1 MDIFPMS
8 RLMPNIQGMRRETL
22 RKKNQLLGRIPP
34 KKYQSLLNYIEKI
47 YLGDYHV
54 KILMARKFS
63 NLFMALLPLVQ
74 EEDGGRVQ
82 REYKHK
88 FSDPNK
94 EPKIISNWAIA
105 MIREEIK
112 SGNCKRILLAD
123 DIIIH
128 GRTLSTLYDQLV
140 KWFKEY
146 EITDYQ
152 IDVVAYG
159 KNSDGLIK
167 NKEFLS
173 NVKAEQDCK
182 KGEWRAISNTVV
194 DIFFL
199 LGQPYTSYV
208 PNSRIPMKS
217 ELGEGISK
225 ILGSQNREFVI
236 QTSVDMKA
244 HSVKSFSYIEKAS
257 YDFAL
262 NCSMRIYAYEKLQ
275 QYVLVPMV
283 MLKPVSDEILS
294 GYFDKLSWMMEPS
307 SKKAIGRTGSSLL
320 KYQTVVYLF
329 SALWGQKF
337 VQDYFPDKGF
347 VLDYDMQEE
356 KMNFNCYLLASSP
369 DNHMDWIDWNG
380 KLQAMNSLYKAGE
393 LKEED
398 LYQEPGV
405 KELQKVL
412 DGLYDKIAPEQETVS
427 MDSSKAMMGN
437 FLYKNGE
444 MDEKKYLESID
455 ESEEEKK
462 AKKDENQR
470 LMGYPLVKM
479 KDKLQSLGTEWLRAV
494 LYAID
499 FGKGSIVPKCFES
512 GEKQWY
518 FSVLHAGEQNYKYFA
533 NTYFPFLFGLYRL
546 EQAETGQKDP
556 AILSGWKKSFMEQY
570 RPYWKDQKHFFLEE
584 DLKLLEE
591 MNVTV
596 DFGEVLENISWD
608 YFGEPDL
615 DYAIKLSKNVMEK
628 QEKHGDKV

>member
-1 MDIFPMS
+1 
-8 RLMPNIQGMRRETL
+8 MPNIQGMRRETL
-22 RKKNQLLGRIPP
+22 RKKNHLLGRISP
-34 KKYQSLLNYIEKI
+34 KEYQSLLNYIEKI

-88 FSDPNK
+88 FSDSKK
-94 EPKIISNWAIA
+94 EPRIISNWAIA

-140 KWFKEY
+140 KWFE
-146 EITDYQ
+146 ENNITDYQ
-152 IDVVAYG
+152 IDVVAYV
-159 KNSDGLIK
+159 KNTDGLIK
-167 NKEFLS
+167 NKNFLS
-173 NVKAEQDCK
+173 SVHAELNCK
-182 KGEWRAISNTVV
+182 KREWRATSNMIV
-194 DIFFL
+194 DMFFL

-225 ILGSQNREFVI
+225 ILDSHHEFVI

-244 HSVKSFSYIEKAS
+244 HSVKSFSYIERVS
-257 YDFAL
+257 YKFAL
-262 NCSMRIYAYEKLQ
+262 NCSMRIYVYEKLQ

-294 GYFDKLSWMMEPS
+294 GYFDKLSWMMEPL
-307 SKKAIGRTGSSLL
+307 SKKAIDNAKSSLL

-337 VQDYFPDKGF
+337 MQDYFQNKRV
-347 VLDYDMQEE
+347 VLNYDIQEE
-356 KMNFNCYLLASSP
+356 KMNFNCCLLAFSP
-369 DNHMDWIDWNG
+369 NNHDHWIDWSE
-380 KLQAMNSLYKAGE
+380 KLQAMNSLYKDGE

-405 KELQKVL
+405 AKLQKVL
-412 DGLYDKIAPEQETVS
+412 DKLYNKISPNQETVS
-427 MDSSKAMMGN
+427 MDFSRAMMGN
-437 FLYKNGE
+437 FLYNNGE
-444 MDEKKYLESID
+444 MDEEKYLEAEDEID
-455 ESEEEKK
+455 EERKNLKNGS
-462 AKKDENQR
+462 QR

-479 KDKLQSLGTEWLRAV
+479 NDKLQSMGTEWLRAV

-512 GEKQWY
+512 EGKQWY

-556 AILSGWKKSFMEQY
+556 ALLKDWKKSFMEQY
-570 RPYWKDQKHFFLEE
+570 YPYWKEKKHFFLEE
-584 DLKLLEE
+584 DLNILEE
-591 MNVTV
+591 MNVMI
-596 DFGEVLENISWD
+596 DFGEVLDNISWD
-608 YFGEPDL
+608 YFGNPDL
-615 DYAIKLSKNVMEK
+615 DYAIKLSKNIMEN

>member
-1 MDIFPMS
+1 M
-8 RLMPNIQGMRRETL
+8 RQLMPNIQGMRRETL
-22 RKKNQLLGRIPP
+22 RKKNNLLGRIPQ
-34 KKYQSLLNYIEKI
+34 KDYQSLLNYIEKI
-47 YLGDYHV
+47 YLGDYRV

-88 FSDPNK
+88 FSDSEK
-94 EPKIISNWAIA
+94 EPRIISNREIA

-140 KWFKEY
+140 KWFEENK
-146 EITDYQ
+146 ITDYQ
-152 IDVVAYG
+152 IDVVAYA
-159 KNSDGLIK
+159 KNTDGLIK
-167 NKEFLS
+167 NKKFLS
-173 NVKAEQDCK
+173 SVKVELDCK
-182 KGEWRAISNTVV
+182 KGEWRAISNTIV
-194 DIFFL
+194 DIFYL

-208 PNSRIPMKS
+208 PNSRVPMKS
-217 ELGEGISK
+217 ELGVGISK
-225 ILGSQNREFVI
+225 ILGRQNHEFVI

-244 HSVKSFSYIEKAS
+244 HGVKSFSCIERAS
-257 YDFAL
+257 YNFAL
-262 NCSMRIYAYEKLQ
+262 NCSMRIYVYEKLQ

-294 GYFDKLSWMMEPS
+294 EYFDKLSWMMEPF
-307 SKKAIGRTGSSLL
+307 SKKAIDNAENSLL
-320 KYQTVVYLF
+320 KYQIVVYLF

-337 VQDYFPDKGF
+337 VQDYFQNKRF
-347 VLDYDMQEE
+347 VMNYDMQEE
-356 KMNFNCYLLASSP
+356 KMNFNCYILESFP
-369 DNHMDWIDWNG
+369 DNQNDWIDWSE
-380 KLQAMNSLYKAGE
+380 KLQAMNSLYEDGE
-393 LKEED
+393 LKEAD

-405 KELQKVL
+405 TELQTVL
-412 DGLYDKIAPEQETVS
+412 DELYNKISPNQEIVS
-427 MDSSKAMMGN
+427 MDSSRAMMGK

-444 MDEKKYLESID
+444 MDEKKYLESKD
-455 ESEEEKK
+455 EIEEERKTLK
-462 AKKDENQR
+462 NGNQR

-479 KDKLQSLGTEWLRAV
+479 NDKLQSLGTEWLRAV

-512 GEKQWY
+512 GGKQWY

-546 EQAETGQKDP
+546 EQAETGQKEP
-556 AILSGWKKSFMEQY
+556 VILKDWKKSFMEQY
-570 RPYWKDQKHFFLEE
+570 RPYWKEQKHFFLEE
-584 DLKLLEE
+584 DLNILEE
-591 MNVTV
+591 MNVMV
-596 DFGEVLENISWD
+596 DFGEVLDNISWD
-608 YFGEPDL
+608 YFGNPDL
-615 DYAIKLSKNVMEK
+615 DYAIKLSKNIMEN

>member
-1 MDIFPMS
+1 
-8 RLMPNIQGMRRETL
+8 MPNIQGMRRETL
-22 RKKNQLLGRIPP
+22 RKKNHLLGRISP
-34 KKYQSLLNYIEKI
+34 KEYQSLLNYIEKI

-88 FSDPNK
+88 FSDSKK
-94 EPKIISNWAIA
+94 EPRIISNWAIA

-140 KWFKEY
+140 KWFE
-146 EITDYQ
+146 ENNITDYQ
-152 IDVVAYG
+152 IDVVAYV
-159 KNSDGLIK
+159 KNTDGLIK
-167 NKEFLS
+167 NKKFLS
-173 NVKAEQDCK
+173 SVHAELNCEK
-182 KGEWRAISNTVV
+182 REWRATSNMIV
-194 DIFFL
+194 DMFFL

-225 ILGSQNREFVI
+225 ILDSHHEFVI

-244 HSVKSFSYIEKAS
+244 HSVKSFSYIERVS
-257 YDFAL
+257 YKFAL
-262 NCSMRIYAYEKLQ
+262 NCSMRIYVYEKLQ

-294 GYFDKLSWMMEPS
+294 GYFDKLSWMMEPL
-307 SKKAIGRTGSSLL
+307 SKKAIDNAKSSLL

-337 VQDYFPDKGF
+337 MQDYFQNKRV
-347 VLDYDMQEE
+347 VLNYDIQEE
-356 KMNFNCYLLASSP
+356 KMNFNCCLLAFSP
-369 DNHMDWIDWNG
+369 NNHDHWIDWSE
-380 KLQAMNSLYKAGE
+380 KLQAMNSLYKDGE

-405 KELQKVL
+405 AKLQKVL
-412 DGLYDKIAPEQETVS
+412 DKLYNKISPNQETVS
-427 MDSSKAMMGN
+427 MDFSRAMMGN
-437 FLYKNGE
+437 FLYNNGE
-444 MDEKKYLESID
+444 MDEEKYLEVED
-455 ESEEEKK
+455 EIAEERKNLK
-462 AKKDENQR
+462 NGSQR

-479 KDKLQSLGTEWLRAV
+479 NDKLQSMGTEWLRAV

-512 GEKQWY
+512 EGKQWY

-556 AILSGWKKSFMEQY
+556 ALLKDWKKSFMEQY
-570 RPYWKDQKHFFLEE
+570 YPYWKEKKHFFLEE
-584 DLKLLEE
+584 DLNILEE
-591 MNVTV
+591 MNVMI
-596 DFGEVLENISWD
+596 DFGEVLDNISWD
-608 YFGEPDL
+608 YFGNPDL
-615 DYAIKLSKNVMEK
+615 DYAIKLSKNIMEN